1 MLCRCSK
8 DIEVM
13 SSARPPVTIADYT
26 TVRIDFG
33 SSGNLFCPCIRPLLE
48 LTLVG
53 MFTFVKAAVEQLVG
67 RVGSTIASLDLVD
80 ESLQQRDRLMDR

>member
-1 MLCRCSK
+1 MHTAS
-8 DIEVM
+8 I
-13 SSARPPVTIADYT
+13 
-26 TVRIDFG
+26 RI
-33 SSGNLFCPCIRPLLE
+33 